1 VIDNII
7 KKIRFFLHPKKG
19 SYFAFY
25 KILGF
30 FPGNLNLYEEALL
43 HKSSSKE
50 KQNGRYL
57 NNERLEFL
65 GDAVL
70 DAVVADLV
78 YRKFRNRNEGFL
90 TNTRSKIVKRET
102 LDMVA
107 GNLGLNKVIV
117 SSHRSNTKKNHIL
130 GNALEALI
138 GAIYLDK
145 GYFTAKKFVDRKV
158 IKPYINIDQIARKE
172 VNFKSK
178 LLEWSQK
185 YRIDLN
191 FTVIEN
197 FTDEENNPVFQSQVA
212 LNGLWAGTGTGYSKK
227 ESQQRAALMA
237 LKKIKS
243 EREFVEQ
250 VKALSWHDEGNE
262 RNEENEGIVKLMG
275 VNGGKNGIVESPFEQ
290 DVELENHL
298 PEMLINKK

>member
-1 VIDNII
+1 MI
-7 KKIRFFLHPKKG
+7 KRIRLFLHPKKE

-25 KILGF
+25 RILGF
-30 FPGNLNLYEEALL
+30 FPGNLDLYEEALL

-50 KQNGRYL
+50 RQNGRYL

-78 YRKFRNRNEGFL
+78 YCKFQNKNEGFL

-102 LDMVA
+102 LDMMA
-107 GNLGLNKVIV
+107 SDLGLNKVLV
-117 SSHRSNTKKNHIL
+117 TSLRTQNQKNHIL

-145 GYFTAKKFVDRKV
+145 GYLAARKFIDKKL
-158 IKPYINIDQIARKE
+158 ITQYIDVDQIARKE

-178 LLEWSQK
+178 LLEWCQK
-185 YRIDLN
+185 YKIDLS
-191 FTVIEN
+191 FDVIEN

-212 LNGLWAGTGTGYSKK
+212 LNGLLAGTGIGFSKK
-227 ESQQRAALMA
+227 ESQQQAAKMA
-237 LKKIKS
+237 LRKI
-243 EREFVEQ
+243 REEKDFVEQ
-250 VKALSWHDEGNE
+250 VHDLSHKHDED
-262 RNEENEGIVKLMG
+262 EESIEEISQNTLEGDEVI
-275 VNGGKNGIVESPFEQ
+275 NSTEEESL
-290 DVELENHL
+290 DSELDLSE
-298 PEMLINKK
+298 KC

>member
-1 VIDNII
+1 VITDSI
-7 KKIRFFLHPKKG
+7 KKIRLFLHPKKK

-25 KILGF
+25 RILGF
-30 FPGNLNLYEEALL
+30 FPKNLNLYEEALL

-65 GDAVL
+65 GDAIL

-78 YRKFRNRNEGFL
+78 FQKFQNKNEGFL

-107 GNLGLNKVIV
+107 RNLGLNKIIV
-117 SSHRSNTKKNHIL
+117 SSLRVNSQKNHIL

-138 GAIYLDK
+138 GAIYLDR
-145 GYFTAKKFVDRKV
+145 GYHAAKKFVDQKV
-158 IKPYINIDQIARKE
+158 LRPYINIDQIARKE

-178 LLEWSQK
+178 LLEWCQRCK
-185 YRIDLN
+185 VDLC
-191 FTVIEN
+191 FDVIEN
-197 FTDEENNPVFQSQVA
+197 FMDEENNPVFQSQVE
-212 LNGLWAGTGTGYSKK
+212 LNGLWAGTGIGYSKK
-227 ESQQRAALMA
+227 ESQQQAARMA

-243 EREFVEQ
+243 ERDFVERVQ
-250 VKALSWHDEGNE
+250 SVTYWEEEYNEEYEINENNEGNE
-262 RNEENEGIVKLMG
+262 GN
-275 VNGGKNGIVESPFEQ
+275 VEQTGQ
-290 DVELENHL
+290 DVDIME
-298 PEMLINKK
+298 KG